1 MKRERDILAPGELP
15 RGILVGRLDD
25 LINWGRGNSP
35 WPAFF
40 GLSCCFVEMMTALT
54 PRFDLA
60 RFGAEVL
67 RGSPRQADLMVIAGT
82 PFSKMGPAIL
92 RVYEQLANPRWVIS
106 MGSCANSGGMY
117 DVYSVIPGVNQ
128 ILPVDVYVPGCPP
141 RPEAFLQGLML
152 LQEKIRKEERPT
164 RAVVGFAGGRE
175 GTEGAP
181 LQDGLSKSRDTRG
194 TGYQGTTIRGTSVTP
209 PRFFG
214 ERHELIWRPPAPRL
228 LSADGPP
235 ALAEALRARFGER
248 VRPLSSTD
256 WPTFAV
262 MPDELPAVL
271 RFLKNEAKPR
281 YLRLDDLTAID
292 ESERRTRPEHR
303 FSVVYHL
310 LSFDEPGYLR
320 LKVPVPQET
329 GQVPTATTVWQSA
342 DWYEREVFD
351 MFGVRFT
358 GHPDLRRLLMP
369 ESWAGHPLRKDHPSR
384 ATDLPPYTRETAAR
398 MLPRDGGAFFGAPE
412 PDGDG
417 RLIVNLGPTHPGTHG
432 VLRAILKLDGEQ
444 IEALDF
450 DIGYHHRGAEKI
462 AERQHYHQ
470 FIPYT
475 DRIDYLSGVLNNL
488 AYLNSLE
495 TLLGVEVPERARVV
509 RVLLSELFRIAS
521 HLVFVGTLGN
531 DLGAMTPVFHAFLAR
546 EEIFDVTEAVTGGRM
561 HPAWFRIGG
570 LPEDLPPDFT
580 ERLERLL
587 RTLPGRLDDI
597 ERLLSDGPIFRARTE
612 GVGVVSAEQA
622 IDWGASGPV
631 LRASGV
637 AWDLRRSMPYAGY
650 ESFDFRVCTASAGDT
665 FARYQVHLD
674 EMRQSLSIVR
684 QAAARLSPGRIMSD
698 DYRYGIPLREEG
710 LTDIESLIHHFLH
723 VSRGIS
729 PPPGECYRPVE
740 SSKGEC
746 GYYVVSDGL
755 GSPYRLRIRTPSFPH
770 IQMLRTLCR
779 GWLIADFMAILG
791 SMDFVLADLDR

>member
-1 MKRERDILAPGELP
+1 VRGARDLP
-15 RGILVGRLDD
+15 ASSAASRGILVGRLDD

-82 PFSKMGPAIL
+82 PFFKMGPAIL
-92 RVYEQLANPRWVIS
+92 RIYEQLANPRWVMA

-152 LQEKIRKEERPT
+152 LAEKMRKNERPT
-164 RAVVGFAGGRE
+164 RAVLGLAGGSE
-175 GTEGAP
+175 GTEGDP
-181 LQDGLSKSRDTRG
+181 LVDGVNKTRDTRG
-194 TGYQGTTIRGTSVTP
+194 TGYAGTAIRGSSVTP

-214 ERHELIWRPPAPRL
+214 QRHDLIWRPPAPRL
-228 LSADGPP
+228 LTADGP
-235 ALAEALRARFGER
+235 ATLAEQVRARFQGR
-248 VRPLSSTD
+248 VRPLPSTD
-256 WPTFAV
+256 WPAFTLA
-262 MPDELPAVL
+262 PEDLPEAL
-271 RFLKNEAKPR
+271 RFFKSEARPR
-281 YLRLDDLTAID
+281 FRGLDDLTAID
-292 ESERRTRPEHR
+292 ESERRERPDHR
-303 FSVVYHL
+303 FSLVYHL
-310 LSFDEPGYLR
+310 LSFEQPGYLR
-320 LKVPVPQET
+320 LKVPVREGGEAPSAAAIW
-329 GQVPTATTVWQSA
+329 PSA

-351 MFGVRFT
+351 MFGVRFA

-369 ESWAGHPLRKDHPSR
+369 ESWTGHPLRKDHPSR
-384 ATDLPPYTRETAAR
+384 ATDMPAYTLQTAAATVI
-398 MLPRDGGAFFGAPE
+398 RDGREFFGGSAPAD
-412 PDGDG
+412 DG
-417 RLIVNLGPTHPGTHG
+417 LMILNLGPTHPGTHG
-432 VLRAILKLDGEQ
+432 VLRAILRLDGEQ
-444 IEALDF
+444 IESLDF

-495 TLLGVEVPERARVV
+495 ALLGVEVPDRARVA
-509 RVLLSELFRIAS
+509 RVLLCELFRIAS

-546 EEIFDVTEAVTGGRM
+546 EEIFDLTEAVTGGRM
-561 HPAWFRIGG
+561 HPSWFRVGG
-570 LPEDLPPDFT
+570 LPEDLPDDFS
-580 ERLERLL
+580 ERLDRLL
-587 RTLPGRLDDI
+587 RVLPGRLDDI

-612 GVGVVSAEQA
+612 GVGVISAEQA

-631 LRASGV
+631 LRACGV
-637 AWDLRRSMPYAGY
+637 AWDLRRSLPYAGY
-650 ESFDFRVCTASAGDT
+650 EGFDFRVCTASGGDT

-684 QAAARLSPGRIMSD
+684 QAAAQLSPGRIMSD
-698 DYRYGIPLREEG
+698 DYRYGIPLRQEG

-723 VSRGIS
+723 TSRGIS
-729 PPPGECYRPVE
+729 PPPGECYRPIE

-746 GYYVVSDGL
+746 GYYIVSDGQ

-779 GWLIADFMAILG
+779 GWLVADFMAILG